1 MIRLLQQAQIQVII
15 GGYKTSQVTLKKREH
30 MSNFTDV
37 SYLNTVFGNVKG
49 DQAAP
54 NWEKAGK
61 QLHLIQEELAE
72 LVEGIDNK
80 DMSEVRDA
88 VADILVV
95 TYGMAH
101 ILGIDADKDM
111 SAVQASNLSK
121 LCKTEEEIQ
130 QTLAYYRNEV
140 GLDVYDGGEL
150 PEAFIKSS
158 QDQTGKDRKFYPAHK
173 FLKCVNWHE
182 PKLD

>member
-1 MIRLLQQAQIQVII
+1 
-15 GGYKTSQVTLKKREH
+15 

-37 SYLNTVFGNVKG
+37 SFLNTVFGNEKG
-49 DQAAP
+49 DLQNP
-54 NWEKAGK
+54 NWEKSAK

-80 DMSEVRDA
+80 DISEIRDA

-101 ILGIDADKDM
+101 IMGIDADKDM
-111 SAVQASNLSK
+111 AAVQESNLSK
-121 LCKTEEEIQ
+121 LCKTNEEIEATLTFYQ
-130 QTLAYYRNEV
+130 QEK
-140 GLDVYDGGEL
+140 GLDVYAGGEI
-150 PEAFIKSS
+150 PEAYIKSS
-158 QDQTGKDRKFYPAHK
+158 KDQTGSDGKFYPAHK
-173 FLKCVNWHE
+173 FLKNTIWHE

>member
-1 MIRLLQQAQIQVII
+1 
-15 GGYKTSQVTLKKREH
+15 

-37 SYLNTVFGNVKG
+37 SYLNSVFGNEQG
-49 DQAAP
+49 DTSAP

-80 DMSEVRDA
+80 DMAEVRDA

-101 ILGIDADKDM
+101 IMGINADKDM
-111 SAVQASNLSK
+111 AAVQASNLSK
-121 LCKTEEEIQ
+121 LCKTQAEID
-130 QTLAYYRNEV
+130 QTLAFYEQEKGLEV
-140 GLDVYDGGEL
+140 YAGGKL
-150 PEAFIKSS
+150 PEAYVKSS
-158 QDQTGKDRKFYPAHK
+158 KDQEGSDGKFYPAHK
-173 FLKCVNWHE
+173 FLKCINWHE

>member
-1 MIRLLQQAQIQVII
+1 
-15 GGYKTSQVTLKKREH
+15 

-37 SYLNTVFGNVKG
+37 SFLNTVFGNEKG
-49 DQAAP
+49 DLQNP
-54 NWEKAGK
+54 NWEKSAK

-80 DMSEVRDA
+80 DISEIRDA

-101 ILGIDADKDM
+101 IMGIDADKDM
-111 SAVQASNLSK
+111 AAVQESNLSK
-121 LCKTEEEIQ
+121 LCKTNEEIEATLKFYQ
-130 QTLAYYRNEV
+130 QEK
-140 GLDVYDGGEL
+140 GLDVYAGGEI
-150 PEAFIKSS
+150 PEAYIKSS
-158 QDQTGKDRKFYPAHK
+158 KDQTGSDGKFYPAHK
-173 FLKCVNWHE
+173 FLKNTIWHE

>member
-1 MIRLLQQAQIQVII
+1 
-15 GGYKTSQVTLKKREH
+15 

-37 SYLNTVFGNVKG
+37 SYLNTVFGNLKG
-49 DQAAP
+49 DMQNP
-54 NWEKAGK
+54 NWDKAGK

-101 ILGIDADKDM
+101 ILGIDADTDM

-121 LCKTEEEIQ
+121 LCKTDEEVE

-140 GLDVYDGGEL
+140 GLNVYSGGEL
-150 PEAFIKSS
+150 PEAFIKSAE
-158 QDQTGKDRKFYPAHK
+158 DQTGKDGKFYPGQK
-173 FLKCVNWHE
+173 FLKCINWHE
-182 PKLD
+182 PKLV

>member
-1 MIRLLQQAQIQVII
+1 
-15 GGYKTSQVTLKKREH
+15 

-37 SYLNTVFGNVKG
+37 SYLNTVFGNLQG
-49 DQAAP
+49 NTDNP
-54 NWEKAGK
+54 EWDKAGK

-72 LVEGIDNK
+72 LVEGIEK
-80 DMSEVRDA
+80 RDMSEVRDA

-121 LCKTEEEIQ
+121 LCKTEDEVE
-130 QTLAYYRNEV
+130 QTLNYYREEV
-140 GLDVYDGGEL
+140 GLNVYRGGEL
-150 PEAFIKSS
+150 PEAFIKSGE
-158 QDQTGKDRKFYPAHK
+158 DQTGKDGKFYPQHK

-182 PKLD
+182 PKLG

>member
-1 MIRLLQQAQIQVII
+1 
-15 GGYKTSQVTLKKREH
+15 

-37 SYLNTVFGNVKG
+37 SYLNTVFGNAQG
-49 DQAAP
+49 DMDQP

-72 LVEGIDNK
+72 LVEGIDKK
-80 DMSEVRDA
+80 DISEVRDA

-101 ILGIDADKDM
+101 IMGIDADKDM
-111 SAVQASNLSK
+111 AAVQASNLSK
-121 LCKTEEEIQ
+121 LCKTQDEID
-130 QTLAYYRNEV
+130 QTLAFYRNEK
-140 GLDVYDGGEL
+140 GLDVYAGGEL
-150 PEAFIKSS
+150 PEAYIKSS
-158 QDQTGKDRKFYPAHK
+158 MDQEGSDGKFYPAHK
-173 FLKCVNWHE
+173 FLKSINWHE

>member
-1 MIRLLQQAQIQVII
+1 
-15 GGYKTSQVTLKKREH
+15 

-37 SYLNTVFGNVKG
+37 SFLNTVFGNEKG
-49 DQAAP
+49 DLQNP
-54 NWEKAGK
+54 NWEKSAK

-80 DMSEVRDA
+80 DIAEIRDA

-101 ILGIDADKDM
+101 IMGIDADKDM
-111 SAVQASNLSK
+111 AAVQESNLSK
-121 LCKTEEEIQ
+121 LCKTNEEIEATLKFYQ
-130 QTLAYYRNEV
+130 QEK
-140 GLDVYDGGEL
+140 GLDVYAGGEI
-150 PEAFIKSS
+150 PEAYIKSS
-158 QDQTGKDRKFYPAHK
+158 KDQTGSDGKFYPAHK
-173 FLKCVNWHE
+173 FLKNTIWHE

>member
-1 MIRLLQQAQIQVII
+1 
-15 GGYKTSQVTLKKREH
+15 

-37 SYLNTVFGNVKG
+37 SFLNTVFGNEKG
-49 DQAAP
+49 DLQNP
-54 NWEKAGK
+54 NWEKSAK

-80 DMSEVRDA
+80 DIAEIRDA

-101 ILGIDADKDM
+101 IMGIDADKDM
-111 SAVQASNLSK
+111 AAVQESNLSK
-121 LCKTEEEIQ
+121 LCKTNEEIEATLQFYQ
-130 QTLAYYRNEV
+130 QEK
-140 GLDVYDGGEL
+140 GLDVYAGGEI
-150 PEAFIKSS
+150 PEAYIKSS
-158 QDQTGKDRKFYPAHK
+158 KDQTGSDGKFYPAHK
-173 FLKCVNWHE
+173 FLKNTIWHE

>member
-1 MIRLLQQAQIQVII
+1 
-15 GGYKTSQVTLKKREH
+15 

-37 SYLNTVFGNVKG
+37 SYLNSVFGNEQGNLHK
-49 DQAAP
+49 P

-72 LVEGIDNK
+72 LVEGIEKQNI
-80 DMSEVRDA
+80 SEIRDA

-101 ILGIDADKDM
+101 IMGIDADKDM
-111 SAVQASNLSK
+111 AAVQASNLSK
-121 LCKTEEEIQ
+121 LCKTQQEVE
-130 QTLAYYRNEV
+130 QTLSFYKNEK
-140 GLDVYDGGEL
+140 GLEVYSGGEL
-150 PEAFIKSS
+150 PEAYIKSS
-158 QDQTGKDRKFYPAHK
+158 KDQEDKEGKFYPAHK
-173 FLKCVNWHE
+173 FLKSINWHE

>member
-1 MIRLLQQAQIQVII
+1 
-15 GGYKTSQVTLKKREH
+15 

-37 SYLNTVFGNVKG
+37 SYLNTVFGNEKG
-49 DQAAP
+49 ELSSP

-72 LVEGIDNK
+72 LVDGLANK
-80 DMSEVRDA
+80 DTAEIRDA

-101 ILGIDADKDM
+101 IMGIDADKDM
-111 SAVQASNLSK
+111 AAVQASNLSK
-121 LCKTEEEIQ
+121 LCKTQDEID
-130 QTLAYYRNEV
+130 QTLAFYRHEK
-140 GLDVYDGGEL
+140 GLDVYAGGEL
-150 PEAFIKSS
+150 PEAYIKSS
-158 QDQTGKDRKFYPAHK
+158 QDQQGSDGKFYPAHK
-173 FLKCVNWHE
+173 FLKSINWHE

>member
-1 MIRLLQQAQIQVII
+1 
-15 GGYKTSQVTLKKREH
+15 

-37 SYLNTVFGNVKG
+37 SFLNTVFGNEKG
-49 DQAAP
+49 DLQNP
-54 NWEKAGK
+54 NWEKSAK

-80 DMSEVRDA
+80 DISEIRDA

-101 ILGIDADKDM
+101 IMGIDADKDM
-111 SAVQASNLSK
+111 AAVQESNLSK
-121 LCKTEEEIQ
+121 LCKTNEEIEATLTFYQ
-130 QTLAYYRNEV
+130 QEK
-140 GLDVYDGGEL
+140 GLDVYAGGEI
-150 PEAFIKSS
+150 PEAYIKSS
-158 QDQTGKDRKFYPAHK
+158 IDQTGSDGKFYPAHK
-173 FLKCVNWHE
+173 FLKNTIWHE

>member
-1 MIRLLQQAQIQVII
+1 
-15 GGYKTSQVTLKKREH
+15 

-37 SYLNTVFGNVKG
+37 SYLNTVFGNLKG
-49 DQAAP
+49 DMQSP
-54 NWEKAGK
+54 DWEKSGK

-72 LVEGIDNK
+72 LVEGLENK
-80 DMSEVRDA
+80 DISEVRDA

-111 SAVQASNLSK
+111 AAVQASNLSK
-121 LCKTEEEIQ
+121 LCKSEQEAEATM
-130 QTLAYYRNEV
+130 AYYQNEV
-140 GLDVYDGGEL
+140 GINVYRGGEL
-150 PEAFIKSS
+150 PEAFIKSAE
-158 QDQTGKDRKFYPAHK
+158 DQTGKDNKFYPAHK
-173 FLKCVNWHE
+173 FLKCINWHE